1 MNNEQHAQLVRNRMS
16 GTERP
21 SPRQEA
27 LNAVLRTRVEVQNPR
42 ISEAAWKRLVALAWE
57 NRSQSGSRRDLRREM
72 RAVLMDDS
80 RTMGDD

>member
-1 MNNEQHAQLVRNRMS
+1 MS

-27 LNAVLRTRVEVQNPR
+27 LNAVLRTRAEVQGSR
-42 ISEAAWKRLVALAWE
+42 ISEAAWRRLVALAWD

-80 RTMGDD
+80 RIMGEN